1 MVWLDGECME
11 VRRGLGRKTCVNARL
26 SVLLLLFLYSIC
38 HGEEWCDH
46 GVTVYTGKYQS
57 HEM

>member
-1 MVWLDGECME
+1 ME